1 MNVAPW
7 IALRYLRAGR
17 RRFASFITW
26 VSLLGLALGVL
37 VLTVVISVMNG
48 FDAELKDRLL
58 GAVPHL
64 LVEGA
69 TADAAEMRG
78 IIEREGVEEAF
89 NFFMGAGMVTRNGGV
104 NPVSI
109 YGIDGGGVAGLHQI
123 AQNMRHG
130 SLDQLLVEPRGIV
143 VGVPLARHLGL
154 LPGDSL
160 ALVVS
165 EPARGGIRPRVLQ
178 FELVGTFEVGAE
190 LDYSLVILPLAAL
203 SKTKPE
209 QIGTLG
215 VRVDLSDPL
224 QAPRLKQAIQQS
236 VAEANL
242 HWQVS
247 TWADNYG
254 ELFQAVQLEKLM
266 MFLIL
271 LMVVAVAAFNIVSGQ
286 MMVVSDKRSAVA
298 ILRTMGASDSVVTR
312 IFLLQG
318 VIIALLGIGVG
329 LLLGVV
335 VAANVA
341 SLFALLEQWFDFQF
355 LAGTYFV
362 EVPSVIKLSDLALIA
377 GLSLV
382 LCLLSAWVPARR
394 AALLNP
400 VEGLHRG

>member
-109 YGIDGGGVAGLHQI
+109 YGVDGGGVAGLRQI

-178 FELVGTFEVGAE
+178 FELVGSFEVGAE

-286 MMVVSDKRSAVA
+286 MMVVGDKRSAVA